1 MCPSTPGANLY
12 QDAPS
17 GPHDRPLQEL
27 SRPFYVASGWRCHLG
42 WDPPFEAPV
51 IPVPPWRDGN
61 DCGLQRPGLAN
72 DASTRLSCP
81 DVFGRDCPAPT
92 KLSSTFWYAEK
103 GGRGCPSLLEGGR
116 ACGRTRHMSSPS
128 DWTPPKRFSWFAT
141 SLPREEG
148 DGCYLRQKDRS
159 APAAPPLECLKQKQF
174 RGQRAFEAHRDTLLR

>member
-1 MCPSTPGANLY
+1 VSFGVGSPFRSAC
-12 QDAPS
+12 
-17 GPHDRPLQEL
+17 H
-27 SRPFYVASGWRCHLG
+27 SRPAMAGGIQSF
-42 WDPPFEAPV
+42 
-51 IPVPPWRDGN
+51 DGAFPKVCRVDSRFRWN
-61 DCGLQRPGLAN
+61 DCGLHRPGLAN

-174 RGQRAFEAHRDTLLR
+174 RGQRAFEAHRDTLLH